1 MEGRAAALSARED
14 KIAAAAL
21 AAAEAEAAADWT
33 PKRDHKLGPRPVQR
47 VGRLFD
53 MCLDL
58 LVEYIEDVETLFGL
72 PSAIKVSFPHSCG
85 QQSESYFSCARLA
98 VLSGSL

>member
-21 AAAEAEAAADWT
+21 AAAEAEAAADWM

-58 LVEYIEDVETLFGL
+58 LVEYIEDVETLCGL
-72 PSAIKVSFPHSCG
+72 PSAIKVPFLHFCG
-85 QQSESYFSCARLA
+85 QQSEGYCPCATFA
-98 VLSGSL
+98 VLSGRS